1 MPAVRIAAPFVV
13 DAVGDREAV
22 AASGACIW
30 IKVRQEPPNPIAIPF
45 VSDSPSGGNE
55 VRLYEGESYLFE
67 VAGDRLIQP
76 GEIVGYIRVASGT
89 ATFSQEEG
97 LP

>member
-1 MPAVRIAAPFVV
+1 MPAIRIAALFVV

-30 IKVRQEPPNPIAIPF
+30 VRIRQEPPNPTAIPF
-45 VSDSPSGGNE
+45 VSDTPSGGNE
-55 VRLYEGESYLFE
+55 VRLYEGEPYLFE
-67 VAGDRLIQP
+67 VKGGRLIQP
-76 GEIVGYIRVASGT
+76 GEVVGYIRVGSGT